1 MTSQKAVHCV
11 VSGIVQGVGFRVYTQ
26 REAIRLNLTGW
37 VKNTPE
43 GHVEVFAQGDERGLI
58 LLKEWLKKGP
68 SAATVTSVMCKTVEF
83 NSSFTQFKI
92 AR

>member
-1 MTSQKAVHCV
+1 MTSQKAMQCII
-11 VSGIVQGVGFRVYTQ
+11 SGIVQGVGFRVYTQ

-68 SAATVTSVMCKTVEF
+68 SAATVTSVLCKTAEF
-83 NSSFTQFKI
+83 DKHFTHFKI
-92 AR
+92 MR